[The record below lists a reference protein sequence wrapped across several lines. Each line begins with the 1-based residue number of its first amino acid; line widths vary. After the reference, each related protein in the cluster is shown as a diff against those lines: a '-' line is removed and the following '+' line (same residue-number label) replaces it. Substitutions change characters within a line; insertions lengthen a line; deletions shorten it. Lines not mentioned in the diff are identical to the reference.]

1 MAYTFFNTYK
11 VKGKNIYG
19 ATLNNYEYGIDV
31 YIEQSNA
38 VNNYTNVKTVAWVMM
53 SAGGT
58 TTSST
63 YYFKENN
70 VTYQNLYIKL
80 GVNDSSGYAT
90 PYHCNEK
97 ISTYY
102 HNADGTK
109 SITLNFSVETEV
121 TEGANANLN
130 NYCFKSASITQTITL
145 PTINRV
151 SPFSFSGSFT
161 MGSSKSIT
169 ISPYVSNFTHTVA
182 YSFGNT
188 SGNISTNATTSAS
201 WTPSKELGKQ
211 IPNATSGVGTLTVTT
226 YNGSTKI
233 GSTSKQFTLNVA
245 SDMQPTFS
253 YTCTQ
258 NNAFNGLLLTTRSTS
273 TFAITNATG
282 SYGSTIKSY
291 SISGEGLNT
300 TSSSGTT
307 SVYSSSGAFT
317 YTLKVTDSRGR
328 TATQTKSVNV
338 YAYAK
343 PSVTVVS
350 RRCNNSGTLDEQGN
364 FASVNV
370 SWNIANPNNA
380 NKNNKTISIYYK
392 LSTASSWSQ
401 FYSGTLSSYKSN
413 QNFTN
418 NKIILDSSKSYNIRV
433 TIKDS
438 FNEIINTSNIATATC
453 ILDIEPS
460 GLGVGKYYQ
469 HGALDIMGDIY
480 VDGSKFYETG
490 TFSPS
495 FYCSDGCSMSFTRRQ
510 ATYEKIGKWCM
521 CNISLVVEYFN
532 PGNTPSNQ
540 FEVINLPFTN
550 KGIYSAVTIGYCSGI
565 NTTYDIKAYIR
576 PNGSSVAFVYRN
588 GSGIGTI
595 TGNHVLANLDVQLSF
610 MYQVE
615 E

>member
-1 MAYTFFNTYK
+1 MAYTFLGTYK
-11 VKGKNIYG
+11 TKGKNIYG
-19 ATLNNYEYGIDV
+19 ATLNNYEFGIDV

-38 VNNYTNVKTVAWVMM
+38 VNNLTNLKTIAWVMM
-53 SAGGT
+53 LSGGT

-145 PTINRV
+145 PTINRL

-161 MGSSKSIT
+161 MGSGKAIT
-169 ISPYVSNFTHTVA
+169 ISPYVS
-182 YSFGNT
+182 SFRHNIEVHFGGYKEVIASNIET
-188 SGNISTNATTSAS
+188 SYT
-201 WTPSKELGKQ
+201 WTPSRDLGYQ
-211 IPNATSGVGTLTVTT
+211 IPSSTSGVGTIYVHT
-226 YNGSTKI
+226 YNGGTYI
-233 GSTSKQFTLNVA
+233 GTESKNFTLWV
-245 SDMQPTFS
+245 SGDMYPTFS
-253 YTCTQ
+253 YACTQ
-258 NNAFNGLLLTTRSTS
+258 NNAFNNLLLTTRSS
-273 TFAITNATG
+273 CTFAITNATG

-307 SVYSSSGAFT
+307 SVYSSSGTFT

-338 YAYAK
+338 YTYAK
-343 PSVTVVS
+343 PSVTVLS

-418 NKIILDSSKSYNIRV
+418 NTIILDSSKS
-433 TIKDS
+433 
-438 FNEIINTSNIATATC
+438 
-453 ILDIEPS
+453 
-460 GLGVGKYYQ
+460 
-469 HGALDIMGDIY
+469 
-480 VDGSKFYETG
+480 
-490 TFSPS
+490 
-495 FYCSDGCSMSFTRRQ
+495 
-510 ATYEKIGKWCM
+510 
-521 CNISLVVEYFN
+521 
-532 PGNTPSNQ
+532 
-540 FEVINLPFTN
+540 
-550 KGIYSAVTIGYCSGI
+550 
-565 NTTYDIKAYIR
+565 
-576 PNGSSVAFVYRN
+576 
-588 GSGIGTI
+588 
-595 TGNHVLANLDVQLSF
+595 
-610 MYQVE
+610 
-615 E
+615 